1 MPRCAHAHACAQE
14 TLDGRLDS
22 LKGGLQA
29 LTGHGA
35 GVSFSNG
42 ATYVSDGQCTVV
54 IAGEPHTETLQEAD
68 DGLNEKQAR
77 GLRAARLG
85 AAATVPVP
93 VRPPA
98 QRLWKALSDP
108 FLRCSAAHFRLIS
121 LSAAH
126 TNFPSPAQRV
136 AWALLGAY
144 AAVADAPFEEMQS
157 SLLKGLSAVTGS
169 FALVMHDRVRHRVV
183 AARDKSG
190 GVDLLWG
197 LSADAALIFSTT
209 SASAIGQAV
218 NPQMFPAGCCFVSD
232 VDANAYNTFVKLAC
246 PGSLTS
252 FARAAGKGPIPR
264 ANSSSGGMCRIMSGT
279 DLAQITS
286 KMGRVPSFTDLAP
299 AAMRGAA
306 R

>member
-1 MPRCAHAHACAQE
+1 M
-14 TLDGRLDS
+14 
-22 LKGGLQA
+22 QA

-93 VRPPA
+93 ARPPA

-197 LSADAALIFSTT
+197 LSANAALIFSTT

-252 FARAAGKGPIPR
+252 FARGGQGPHPARQLQLRRHVPHHVRHRPGADHVQDGPCALFHGPGPRGHARRCALSSRMLYADDQGARAGAKG
-264 ANSSSGGMCRIMSGT
+264 
-279 DLAQITS
+279 
-286 KMGRVPSFTDLAP
+286 
-299 AAMRGAA
+299 
-306 R
+306 